1 MVQVQTVHNILK
13 EEVAVVSVGHS
24 GFSSVTPQLSFKE
37 MMFEAAS
44 RAYAEVGINPRTD
57 VDSFICCE
65 EDLWEGIS
73 ITDEYVPDQL
83 GAAQRPICTISQE
96 GLNGVANGVMQILS
110 GLADVVVVEAHSK
123 LSNVLAKNEV
133 QKLAAEP
140 YFERPILGDGLSIAG
155 LEMKRYMHDN
165 GVTEEQLAEVV
176 VKNKW
181 NGLVN
186 PRGTYACNIELDDV
200 LSSQIVWSPLRKMH
214 MSQPADGC
222 VVVVLASAEKARLLT
237 DQPIWIMGVGWFSD
251 TPWVSM
257 RDLSRAVYAEGA
269 AKMAYKMAGI
279 DNPARCFDFA
289 EVDDTFAHKEL
300 QHLEALGI
308 YPMGEA
314 GKATLRGE
322 TSLSGSMPVNP
333 SGGSLSMGELLEA
346 NGLVRLAEAV
356 LNLKG
361 KGNSR
366 LRGSEKAV
374 VQNWRGLPT
383 ATGSVTVLGV

>member
-1 MVQVQTVHNILK
+1 LE
-13 EEVAVVSVGHS
+13 EEVAVVSVGQS
-24 GFSSVTPQLSFKE
+24 GFSSVTPQLSYKE

-65 EDLWEGIS
+65 EDFWEGIS

-83 GAAQRPICTISQE
+83 GAAQRPVCTIPQE
-96 GLNGVANGVMQILS
+96 GINGVANGVMQILS

-123 LSNVLAKNEV
+123 LSNVLTKGEV
-133 QKLAAEP
+133 QKLSIEP
-140 YFERPILGDGLSIAG
+140 YFERPILKDGLPVAA
-155 LEMKRYMHDN
+155 LEMQRYMHEF
-165 GVTEEQLAEVV
+165 GVAQEQLAEVV
-176 VKNKW
+176 VKNKQ
-181 NGLVN
+181 NGLTN
-186 PRGTYACNIELDDV
+186 PRGTYACSIRINDV
-200 LSSQIVWSPLRKMH
+200 LNSEIIWEPLRKLH

-237 DQPIWIMGVGWFSD
+237 DQPVWVKGMGWFSD

-257 RDLSRAVYAEGA
+257 RDFSKAVYAEGA

-279 DNPARCFDFA
+279 DNPARFFDFA
-289 EVDDTFAHKEL
+289 EVDDTFAYKEL

-308 YPMGEA
+308 YPVGKAGEA
-314 GKATLRGE
+314 TEKGE
-322 TSLSGSMPVNP
+322 TSANGSMPVNP
-333 SGGSLSMGELLEA
+333 SGGSLSMGELLET

-356 LNLKG
+356 L
-361 KGNSR
+361 R
-366 LRGSEKAV
+366 LRGRCSGPPRTAEKAV

-383 ATGSVTVLGV
+383 ASGSVIVLGV